1 MPHELQIKKI
11 IILKCHLILH
21 NSSELF
27 LDQIVTCDEKWTV
40 FDRWYMTS
48 SVVGLRRRSK
58 ALPKLTVTR
67 KCHDHCLVVC
77 CLSDPLQLSESKQ
90 THYIWEVSSANQWD
104 ALHWKLQGLQPA
116 LVNRKGPVLQDKA
129 WPYNQCFKSW
139 MNWATKFCLIC
150 HTNLTSHQLTTASSS
165 ISTAFCREKAST
177 PAGGRKCFPR
187 ACWNLEVQILM
198 LQE

>member
-1 MPHELQIKKI
+1 MSCKSKKSLFWSV
-11 IILKCHLILH
+11 ILFCTTAVNCFSIRLWHVMKSGLYL
-21 NSSELF
+21 
-27 LDQIVTCDEKWTV
+27 TT
-40 FDRWYMTS
+40 RWYVTS
-48 SVVGLRRRSK
+48 SVVGLRRCSK

-77 CLSDPLQLSESKQ
+77 CWSDPLQLSESQQ

-129 WPYNQCFKSW
+129 WPYNQCFESW
-139 MNWATKFCLIC
+139 MNWATKLCLIC

-165 ISTAFCREKAST
+165 ILTAFCREKAST

-187 ACWNLEVQILM
+187 ACWNLELQILM